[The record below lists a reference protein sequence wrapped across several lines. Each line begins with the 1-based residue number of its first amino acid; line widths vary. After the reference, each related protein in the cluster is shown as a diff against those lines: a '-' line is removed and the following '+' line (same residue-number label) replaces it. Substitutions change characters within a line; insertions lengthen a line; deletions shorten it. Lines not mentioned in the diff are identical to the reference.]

1 VDLHRIYDTYKDR
14 ANFLTVYISEAHPDD
29 EWQMDSNRK
38 DAMVYKQPK
47 SDDERKAMAKILV
60 DRLKYKIPVALD
72 PIDGRAEKVFAA
84 WPERIY
90 VIGRDGRVIFKG
102 GMGPFGFEP
111 EKAEAALAKAVSLP
125 ASAPRPG
132 G

>member
-47 SDDERKAMAKILV
+47 SDDERKKMAAILV
-60 DRLKYKIPVALD
+60 DRLKYRVPVALD
-72 PIDGRAEKVFAA
+72 PIDGRAEKTFAA

-90 VIGRDGRVIFKG
+90 IIGRDGRVMFKG
-102 GMGPFGFEP
+102 DMGPFGFEP
-111 EKAEAALAKAVSLP
+111 EKAEKVLAKVVP
-125 ASAPRPG
+125 ARAAAAG

>member
-1 VDLHRIYDTYKDR
+1 MDLHRLYDTYKDR

-38 DAMVYKQPK
+38 DAMVFKQPK
-47 SDDERKAMAKILV
+47 TDDERRKMAAILV
-60 DRLKYKIPVALD
+60 DRLKYRVPVALD
-72 PIDGRAEKVFAA
+72 PIDGRAEKVFSA

-90 VIGRDGRVIFKG
+90 IVGRDGRLIYKG
-102 GMGPFGFEP
+102 DMGPFGFKP
-111 EKAEAALAKAVSLP
+111 EKAEDVLARAVPTRPAPAA
-125 ASAPRPG
+125 G